1 MFVSFKT
8 PYVKAFGLIN
18 FGQIEGYIYI
28 DLHFW
33 IWDKYLY
40 IFFFIY
46 IYIYIYLLILFI
58 SIHICVNEK
67 RIYLFD
73 G

>member
-18 FGQIEGYIYI
+18 FGQIEGYIYRPAFL
-28 DLHFW
+28 DLGQ
-33 IWDKYLY
+33 I
-40 IFFFIY
+40 FIY
-46 IYIYIYLLILFI
+46 IYFIYIYIYLLILFI

>member
-28 DLHFW
+28 YRPAFLDLGQ
-33 IWDKYLY
+33 
-40 IFFFIY
+40 IY
-46 IYIYIYLLILFI
+46 IYIFLYIYIYFLILFI